1 MRFLHLC
8 GFGLLFDGC
17 LNVAYLL
24 VQPTNMGFER
34 TLDHRVR
41 TMLQVIFISLWSL
54 TRCSRRLISPLIAP
68 ALPIEDARPL
78 GLSSLPV
85 FTDPLGVYPVC
96 FGEIPL
102 ALGKGSNALGIGEMD
117 REPSLAHGQHSIPF
131 IATAGFT
138 DHRTDWIP

>member
-54 TRCSRRLISPLIAP
+54 TRCSRRLMSRPHSACSADRRSSSPWTFTAP
-68 ALPIEDARPL
+68 PIPRSTVH
-78 GLSSLPV
+78 LSSLFRHHP
-85 FTDPLGVYPVC
+85 TST
-96 FGEIPL
+96 
-102 ALGKGSNALGIGEMD
+102 SNRL
-117 REPSLAHGQHSIPF
+117 PPTPH
-131 IATAGFT
+131 
-138 DHRTDWIP
+138 

>member
-54 TRCSRRLISPLIAP
+54 TRCSRRLISRPHCACSADRRCSSPWTFIAP
-68 ALPIEDARPL
+68 RIHRST
-78 GLSSLPV
+78 GRLSCLFKRDTP
-85 FTDPLGVYPVC
+85 
-96 FGEIPL
+96 

>member
-1 MRFLHLC
+1 MAPC
-8 GFGLLFDGC
+8 DVYLFVGPYPAVH
-17 LNVAYLL
+17 VA
-24 VQPTNMGFER
+24 
-34 TLDHRVR
+34 
-41 TMLQVIFISLWSL
+41 
-54 TRCSRRLISPLIAP
+54 CSAALIAP

-102 ALGKGSNALGIGEMD
+102 ALGTGSNALGLGEMD
-117 REPSLAHGQHSIPF
+117 REPSLAHAQHSLPF

>member
-54 TRCSRRLISPLIAP
+54 TRCSRRLISRPHCACSADRRCSSPWTFIA
-68 ALPIEDARPL
+68 
-78 GLSSLPV
+78 PV

-96 FGEIPL
+96 FSEIPL
-102 ALGKGSNALGIGEMD
+102 LLAKARTRLALARWIGNPALRTVNIQ
-117 REPSLAHGQHSIPF
+117 SLS
-131 IATAGFT
+131 
-138 DHRTDWIP
+138 